1 MIYYFDHGS
10 DGCIDTF
17 LRDYS
22 FYGYSSKANKRRV
35 TVMRA
40 IFQCCGR

>member
-10 DGCIDTF
+10 DDGIDTF
-17 LRDYS
+17 LLDYS
-22 FYGYSSKANKRRV
+22 FYGYGSKANKRAV
-35 TVMRA
+35 IVMRA